1 MTNQEAYQALNT
13 ANRAMADQVI
23 KALNFAQANTDRA
36 SSCANNERKDERTEE
51 KKEKERN

>member
-36 SSCANNERKDERTEE
+36 SSCANNERTEE
-51 KKEKERN
+51 KKEREK

>member
-23 KALNFAQANTDRA
+23 KALNFAQANTDRV
-36 SSCANNERKDERTEE
+36 NNERTEE
-51 KKEKERN
+51 KKEEKK